1 MRVVL
6 HHPWATRLVRSL
18 PHRKE
23 YRSLF
28 SRRVGRKAFVL
39 GASFVATSQLR
50 CYASVTLRDS
60 PFVYVGDYAKAKV
73 SVSGQTCEDEDVMAR
88 ASATKPAA
96 KTLKKAVTP
105 VEKKATAPLA
115 KKAATPVAKAA
126 APTPL
131 KPIKDSFTKASLTV
145 HLAERAGV
153 EPKAA
158 KALMA
163 ALKETVLALV
173 HKKGAKEFTLPGLLK
188 VVAQDVPAKKKRFGK
203 DPFTGEDKWFAAKP
217 ASVRLKVRPL
227 KKLKDAAL

>member
-1 MRVVL
+1 M
-6 HHPWATRLVRSL
+6 
-18 PHRKE
+18 
-23 YRSLF
+23 
-28 SRRVGRKAFVL
+28 
-39 GASFVATSQLR
+39 
-50 CYASVTLRDS
+50 
-60 PFVYVGDYAKAKV
+60 AK
-73 SVSGQTCEDEDVMAR
+73 
-88 ASATKPAA
+88 ASATNAA
-96 KTLKKAVTP
+96 K
-105 VEKKATAPLA
+105 AP
-115 KKAATPVAKAA
+115 KKAATPVAKKAPLVKKATGPAAKKAA
-126 APTPL
+126 AAAAPL

-163 ALKETVLALV
+163 ALEDTVLASI